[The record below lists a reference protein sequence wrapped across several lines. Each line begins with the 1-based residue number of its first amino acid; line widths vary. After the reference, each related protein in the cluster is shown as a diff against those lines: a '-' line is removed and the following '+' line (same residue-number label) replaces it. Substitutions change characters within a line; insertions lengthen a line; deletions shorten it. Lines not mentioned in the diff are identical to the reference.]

1 MLETESC
8 GSVPATGT
16 VAAVGGCQAYYE
28 GNLDEE
34 QIVIHNGSGGDS
46 ALKFTPLKT
55 Y

>member
-1 MLETESC
+1 MWI
-8 GSVPATGT
+8 GAGNGT